1 MVDVI
6 DCSQISS
13 EDQTTGSF
21 EWRRQQGR
29 PREVGGEVRE
39 EESAVC
45 QLQFREEVL
54 RKEKK
59 LLLSTSPG
67 STQVKGVVKSPNV
80 SCP

>member
-6 DCSQISS
+6 YCSQISS

-54 RKEKK
+54 RKEKE
-59 LLLSTSPG
+59 LLSTSPG
-67 STQVKGVVKSPNV
+67 STQVKGVVKSLNV

>member
-1 MVDVI
+1 MI
-6 DCSQISS
+6 YCSQISS

-54 RKEKK
+54 RKEKE
-59 LLLSTSPG
+59 LLSTSPG
-67 STQVKGVVKSPNV
+67 STPVKRVVKSPNV

>member
-1 MVDVI
+1 MI
-6 DCSQISS
+6 YRSQISS

-29 PREVGGEVRE
+29 PREVGGEVKE

-54 RKEKK
+54 RKEKE

-67 STQVKGVVKSPNV
+67 STQVKRQPPNV
-80 SCP
+80 S

>member
-1 MVDVI
+1 MI
-6 DCSQISS
+6 YCSQISS

-54 RKEKK
+54 RRRRNFFSQRHQGP
-59 LLLSTSPG
+59 LR
-67 STQVKGVVKSPNV
+67 
-80 SCP
+80 